1 MDMVYTR
8 RSASMDC
15 RLLLLRI
22 TPGTAVLVTEGT
34 ELFITVRALLEA
46 VRAEEVELLVAKP
59 IASPGIEAGFAGQ
72 GIDSF

>member
-8 RSASMDC
+8 RFASADC
-15 RLLLLRI
+15 RLLLIRI
-22 TPGTAVLVTEGT
+22 TPGTAVLVADGT
-34 ELFITVRALLEA
+34 ELLMTMGALLEA
-46 VRAEEVELLVAKP
+46 VCAEEMELLVAKP